1 MGANELFDIII
12 NKGSLKQG
20 VYNNTFN
27 TFRLFKKILA
37 SLTEDYGQL
46 SQQKQQSIP
55 FVYSDKGDFQFE
67 LEFAGDLLVFM
78 MHTNIFEFSRYHE
91 VMNTQY
97 IRDNKERSYCG
108 MINIYNFLADSF
120 RYNRTNDIGYLIGRI
135 FINKDLHYFI
145 EGKREIGYLF
155 NNFGQAVMDENAAR
169 QIIESAILYTVN
181 FDLLTPPFENVKEVT
196 VLDLQN
202 TLDSMKI
209 QTGKRL
215 GFKFQGDHEELTY
228 PSQ

>member
-1 MGANELFDIII
+1 MGENELFNIII
-12 NKGSLKQG
+12 SKGSLKQG
-20 VYNNTFN
+20 VYNHTFS
-27 TFRLFKKILA
+27 TFKLFKKILA
-37 SLTEDYGQL
+37 SLSEEYSRLDI
-46 SQQKQQSIP
+46 QKQQSIP

-67 LEFAGDLLVFM
+67 LEFAGDMLIFM

-91 VMNTQY
+91 VMKTQY
-97 IRDNKERSYCG
+97 IRDDKERSYCG

-120 RYNRTNDIGYLIGRI
+120 RYNRFNDVGYLIGRI

-155 NNFGQAVMDENAAR
+155 NNFGQAVMDERAAR

-196 VLDLQN
+196 VQDLLN

-209 QTGKRL
+209 KTGKRL
-215 GFKFQGDHEELTY
+215 GFKFQGDHEELTL
-228 PSQ
+228 PSP

>member
-1 MGANELFDIII
+1 MGENELFNIII
-12 NKGSLKQG
+12 SKGSLKQG
-20 VYNNTFN
+20 VYSHTLNTFK
-27 TFRLFKKILA
+27 LFKKILA
-37 SLTEDYGQL
+37 SLSEEYSRLDM
-46 SQQKQQSIP
+46 QKQQSIP

-67 LEFAGDLLVFM
+67 LEFAGDMLIFM
-78 MHTNIFEFSRYHE
+78 LHTNIFEFSRYHE
-91 VMNTQY
+91 VMKTQY
-97 IRDNKERSYCG
+97 IRDDKERSYCG

-120 RYNRTNDIGYLIGRI
+120 RYNRLNDVGYLIGRI

-155 NNFGQAVMDENAAR
+155 NNFGQAVMDETAAR

-196 VLDLQN
+196 VQDLQN

-209 QTGKRL
+209 KTGKRL
-215 GFKFQGDHEELTY
+215 GFKFQGDHEELTL
-228 PSQ
+228 PPP